1 VNMKNKV
8 IAAVSLTLI
17 LGFIGFV
24 IWDSITDP
32 ANKPDKTLNQEEQ
45 FEEMWRVIR
54 EVNIA
59 EGQLTSVSVSSAGIV
74 IVAGESFVSAYD
86 SAMSRIWVTWMPVK
100 INSLTVSGDTIYA
113 AGNETINLLSIS
125 GKIIGEWG
133 PYESESIITSVTAGK
148 NYVAFADAGR
158 KMAYV
163 LKKDG
168 ELQRMVGQDGS
179 HFIIPSPYFDV
190 ALDEND
196 VLYTANTGYH
206 RVEKWNDKGEV
217 VSQFGE
223 PGTAA
228 DAFAGCCNPA
238 HFALIP
244 QGVVT
249 AEKGINRIKI
259 LDNNG
264 QFIEYVSAV
273 NNFTNS
279 VPLDVASA
287 DGVIIYAAYPADS
300 KLYIFKRK
308 N

>member
-1 VNMKNKV
+1 MKSKV
-8 IAAVSLTLI
+8 IAAVSLILI
-17 LGFIGFV
+17 LGFIGFIV
-24 IWDSITDP
+24 WDSITDP
-32 ANKPDKTLNQEEQ
+32 ANMPDKSLTDDVQP
-45 FEEMWRVIR
+45 EEMWRVIR
-54 EVNIA
+54 EVNVA
-59 EGQLTSVSVSSAGIV
+59 EGQLTSVCVSSKGIV
-74 IVAGESFVSAYD
+74 ILAGDSFVSAYD
-86 SAMSRIWVTWMPVK
+86 STMSRIWVTKMPVK
-100 INSLTVSGDTIYA
+100 INSVTVSGDTIYA
-113 AGNETINLLSIS
+113 AGNEIINLISIN
-125 GKIIGEWG
+125 GKIITEWG
-133 PYESESIITSVTAGK
+133 PYESESIITSVSAGK
-148 NYVAFADAGR
+148 SYVAFADAGR

-168 ELQRMVGQDGS
+168 ELKLMVGQDGS

-196 VLYTANTGYH
+196 ALFTANTGYH
-206 RVEKWNDKGEV
+206 RVEKWNKNGEV

-223 PGTAA
+223 PGAA
-228 DAFAGCCNPA
+228 AEAFAGCCNPA
-238 HFALIP
+238 HFAIIP

-273 NNFTNS
+273 NNFTKS
-279 VPLDVASA
+279 VPLDVASLN
-287 DGVIIYAAYPADS
+287 GVLIYAANPADS